1 MSAPGDDGYLDIHLP
16 SCYDKGKSFL
26 EAATSTS
33 VVTTRTQHNNEISK
47 HLDNDPQCWC
57 CSEIIKAGKD
67 DLRVTFCSSV

>member
-33 VVTTRTQHNNEISK
+33 VVTARTQHNN
-47 HLDNDPQCWC
+47 DNNVN
-57 CSEIIKAGKD
+57 
-67 DLRVTFCSSV
+67 R

>member
-33 VVTTRTQHNNEISK
+33 VVTTRTPHNNGISK
-47 HLDNDPQCWC
+47 HLDDDND
-57 CSEIIKAGKD
+57 
-67 DLRVTFCSSV
+67 